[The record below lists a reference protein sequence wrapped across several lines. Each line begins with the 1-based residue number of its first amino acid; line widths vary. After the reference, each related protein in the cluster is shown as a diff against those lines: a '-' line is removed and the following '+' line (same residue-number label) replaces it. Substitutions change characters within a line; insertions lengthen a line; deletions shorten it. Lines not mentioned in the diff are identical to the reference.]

1 MTWYDVIFPFRR
13 RITSQLNHTKS
24 LQFIPP
30 QHHWCD
36 TSSWMT
42 TIFLRWITNILF
54 DFILIKHYIRRRH
67 NNKSHLIYLIT
78 VIFFFQWRTIVSI
91 PNDKLRAIGLPSV
104 VHSTTQ
110 LENKQ
115 QALVRSCQ
123 YIRRGLETII
133 VLVYTALASWNKY
146 S

>member
-13 RITSQLNHTKS
+13 RITSQLNHTKT

-54 DFILIKHYIRRRH
+54 DFILIKYYIRRRH
-67 NNKSHLIYLIT
+67 SNKSHLIYLIT
-78 VIFFFQWRTIVSI
+78 VIFFFFSVAYNSKHTQRQVASHRIAECCSLDYAAGKQAASPRTFVPIYTKRPWNNHSFSVYGI
-91 PNDKLRAIGLPSV
+91 GKLEQV
-104 VHSTTQ
+104 
-110 LENKQ
+110 
-115 QALVRSCQ
+115 
-123 YIRRGLETII
+123 
-133 VLVYTALASWNKY
+133 
-146 S
+146 